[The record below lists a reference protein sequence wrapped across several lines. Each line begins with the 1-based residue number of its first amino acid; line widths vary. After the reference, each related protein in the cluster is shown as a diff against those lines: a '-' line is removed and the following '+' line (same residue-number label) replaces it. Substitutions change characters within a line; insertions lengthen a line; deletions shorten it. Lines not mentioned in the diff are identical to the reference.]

1 MKSINITY
9 TVKYFLAITTLL
21 FLFSCTTEEDNFQLE
36 TGEEYFPLAIGKYTV
51 YEMDSTIYDPNGAE
65 MVRQSFTQ
73 LREEIVDTLRNAN
86 DELVY
91 KIEQFTRLGDTL
103 PWTIQNVYT
112 ASIVNNQAQRTEEN
126 LKFIKMTF
134 PVRDNNSWDG
144 NAFIDDGT
152 IVLVAGET
160 IEMFKGWDYRIKE
173 VDLVDTIGGQIF
185 EPVVLI
191 EQADNENAIELRSSV
206 EKYAPNVGLIYKEI
220 SIFDTQCIEDCEG
233 QPWAEKAE
241 KGFSLKQRI
250 LEYN

>member
-1 MKSINITY
+1 MKY
-9 TVKYFLAITTLL
+9 LFAITTLL
-21 FLFSCTTEEDNFQLE
+21 FLFSCKTEEDTFQLE
-36 TGEEYFPLAIGKYTV
+36 TGEEYFPLAIGKYVV
-51 YEMDSTIYDPNGAE
+51 YEMDSTIYDPNGTE

-73 LREEIVDTLRNAN
+73 LREEIVDTLRDAN

-91 KIEQFTRLGDTL
+91 KVEQFTRLGDTL
-103 PWTIQNVYT
+103 PWAIQNVYT
-112 ASIVNNQAQRTEEN
+112 TSIVNNQAQRTEEN

-144 NAFIDDGT
+144 NIFIDDAT
-152 IVLVAGET
+152 IVIVAGET
-160 IEMFKGWDYRIKE
+160 IEMFKGWDYRITE
-173 VDLVDTIGGQIF
+173 VDLVDTIGGEIF

-191 EQADNENAIELRSSV
+191 EQADNENAIELRSSI

-220 SIFDTQCIEDCEG
+220 SILDTQCIEDCEG
-233 QPWAEKAE
+233 QPWSEKAE